1 MQEIIDL
8 IIKNLYYVSIGVG
21 IFVMAY
27 LSNMAFG
34 IWYNVRVLE
43 EAFDWK
49 KILRSLLKVL
59 AVGAGIVLLTITITL
74 VVPFAQLSGLPIPEE
89 YGEVVTIVAVLCVCL
104 KASLTYIK
112 EAWTKMSD
120 ILNM

>member
-1 MQEIIDL
+1 MQEMIEL
-8 IIKNLYYVSIGVG
+8 ILKNLYYVGIGVG
-21 IFVMAY
+21 IFAISY

-43 EAFDWK
+43 EPFDWK
-49 KILRSLLKVL
+49 KIVKSLLKVV
-59 AVGAGIVLLTITITL
+59 AVGMGIALLTIAITL
-74 VVPFAQLSGLPIPEE
+74 IIPFAQLSGLPIPEE
-89 YGEVVTIVAVLCVCL
+89 YGEVVTIVAILGVCL

-120 ILNM
+120 ILSM